1 MNRHIVAL
9 GISSVLAL
17 AATASN
23 AALDDAKGQAL
34 LKKGTCSGCHN
45 MDKKIVGPAFK
56 DVAAKHKGEAG
67 AVAKIEKVIRNGSK
81 GAYGPIAMPGT
92 PKSKLSDAEAHDL
105 AQWLLSK

>member
-1 MNRHIVAL
+1 MNRHIVAF
-9 GISSVLAL
+9 GISGIMAL

-34 LKKGTCSGCHN
+34 LKKGACLSCHT

-56 DVAAKHKGEAG
+56 DVAAKHKGKAG
-67 AVAKIEKVIRNGSK
+67 TVAEIEKVIRNGSK

-92 PKSKLSDAEAHDL
+92 PKSKLSDAEARDL